1 MSRIIPGR
9 RGLTSEKAGAHIFR
23 YFFHSSCSEAI
34 IFGPKKRTPLYKWAG
49 FGKRDLEEVT
59 SYDNSQISADLMK
72 GSATNFDRLSIRK
85 IKHNFRRREH
95 ADLE

>member
-1 MSRIIPGR
+1 M
-9 RGLTSEKAGAHIFR
+9 
-23 YFFHSSCSEAI
+23 

-59 SYDNSQISADLMK
+59 SYDNSQISAGFTT
-72 GSATNFDRLSIRK
+72 GSATNFDRFGIRK

-95 ADLE
+95 ADLEYVRI